1 MTKERFEFLRDYKK
15 TCMNSDP
22 ETLREGRKYWRLVYD
37 AAIADG
43 DETTRTD
50 AIERLALIVS
60 SMIEKG
66 IEDAS

>member
-1 MTKERFEFLRDYKK
+1 MTKERLEFLRNYKA

-22 ETLREGRKYWRLVYD
+22 DTLRDGKKYWNLKYNK
-37 AAIADG
+37 AIAEN

-60 SMIEKG
+60 AMIERG
-66 IEDAS
+66 ID